1 MKRMVENAIQ
11 IQNLSKVYE
20 DFSLKN
26 ITLNIPKGSIL
37 GLVGA
42 NGAGKSTMIQSLLG
56 LIRSEYDAIK
66 ILGKDLQTQ
75 EKEIKEDIAVIYD
88 VSHYNL
94 QYTPKFI
101 GSMLQKVYRN
111 WDMERYHG
119 YLKRFGLPEDK
130 RLKTFSKGMKM
141 KLEFAIAFSHAPKI
155 LILDEATSG
164 LDPVFRDEI
173 LDLIREFTEEEE
185 HTVLMSSHITSDLDK
200 VADYIA
206 LIHDGTLQFV
216 KTYDEIRDDY
226 GILHCGKEFFE
237 TLREEDIVSF
247 KKEPYEY
254 KVLVKNKN
262 EILRVFPELEMERAS
277 VEDIMLFYVKGEM

>member
-1 MKRMVENAIQ
+1 MVENAIQ

-42 NGAGKSTMIQSLLG
+42 NGAGKSTMIQALLG

-101 GSMLQKVYRN
+101 GSMLQKVYQN

-185 HTVLMSSHITSDLDK
+185 HTVLISSHITSDLDK

-226 GILHCGKEFFE
+226 GILHCGKDFFE

>member
-1 MKRMVENAIQ
+1 MVENAIQ

-101 GSMLQKVYRN
+101 GAMLQKVYQN
-111 WDMERYHG
+111 WDVERYHG

-185 HTVLMSSHITSDLDK
+185 HTVLISSHITSDLDK

-216 KTYDEIRDDY
+216 KTYDEIRDGY
-226 GILHCGKEFFE
+226 GILHCGKDFFE

>member
-1 MKRMVENAIQ
+1 MVENAIQ
-11 IQNLSKVYE
+11 IQNLSKVYK

-37 GLVGA
+37 GVVGA
-42 NGAGKSTMIQSLLG
+42 NGAGKSTMIQALLG

-75 EKEIKEDIAVIYD
+75 EKEIKEDIAVVYD

-101 GSMLQKVYRN
+101 GSMLQKVYQN

-185 HTVLMSSHITSDLDK
+185 HTVLISSHITSDLDK

-216 KTYDEIRDDY
+216 KTYDEIRDGY
-226 GILHCGKEFFE
+226 GILHCGKDFFE

>member
-1 MKRMVENAIQ
+1 MVENAIQ

-56 LIRSEYDAIK
+56 LIPSEYDAIK

-101 GSMLQKVYRN
+101 GAMLQKVYQN
-111 WDMERYHG
+111 WDVERYHG

-185 HTVLMSSHITSDLDK
+185 HTVLISSHITSDLDK

-226 GILHCGKEFFE
+226 GILHCGKDFFE

>member
-1 MKRMVENAIQ
+1 MVENAIQ

-56 LIRSEYDAIK
+56 LIRSEYDAIQ

-101 GSMLQKVYRN
+101 GSMLQKVYQN

-185 HTVLMSSHITSDLDK
+185 HTVLISSHITSDLDK

-216 KTYDEIRDDY
+216 KTYDEIRDGY
-226 GILHCGKEFFE
+226 GILHCGKDFFE

>member
-101 GSMLQKVYRN
+101 GAMLQKVYQN
-111 WDMERYHG
+111 WDVERYHG

-185 HTVLMSSHITSDLDK
+185 HTVMISSHITSDLDK

-226 GILHCGKEFFE
+226 GILHCGKDFFE

>member
-1 MKRMVENAIQ
+1 MVENAIQ

-42 NGAGKSTMIQSLLG
+42 NGAGKSTMIQALLG

-101 GSMLQKVYRN
+101 GAMLQKVYQN
-111 WDMERYHG
+111 WDVERYHG

-226 GILHCGKEFFE
+226 GILHCGKDFFE

>member
-1 MKRMVENAIQ
+1 MVENAIQ

-42 NGAGKSTMIQSLLG
+42 NGAGKSTMIQALLG

-101 GSMLQKVYRN
+101 GAMLQKVYQN

-185 HTVLMSSHITSDLDK
+185 HTVLISSHITSDLDK

-216 KTYDEIRDDY
+216 KTYDEIRDGY
-226 GILHCGKEFFE
+226 GILHCGKDFFE

>member
-101 GSMLQKVYRN
+101 GAMLQKVYQN
-111 WDMERYHG
+111 WDVERYHG

-226 GILHCGKEFFE
+226 GILHCGKDFFE

>member
-1 MKRMVENAIQ
+1 MVENAIQ

-101 GSMLQKVYRN
+101 GAMLQKVYQN
-111 WDMERYHG
+111 WDVERYHG

-185 HTVLMSSHITSDLDK
+185 HTVMISSHITSDLDK

-226 GILHCGKEFFE
+226 GILHCGKDFFE

>member
-1 MKRMVENAIQ
+1 MVENAIQ

-42 NGAGKSTMIQSLLG
+42 NGAGKSTMIQALLG

-101 GSMLQKVYRN
+101 GAMLQKVYQN

-185 HTVLMSSHITSDLDK
+185 HTVLISSHITSDLDK

-226 GILHCGKEFFE
+226 GVLHCGKDFFE

>member
-1 MKRMVENAIQ
+1 MVENAIQ

-101 GSMLQKVYRN
+101 GAMLQKVYQN
-111 WDMERYHG
+111 WDVERYHG

-185 HTVLMSSHITSDLDK
+185 HTVLISSHITSDLDK

-226 GILHCGKEFFE
+226 GILHCGKDFFE

>member
-1 MKRMVENAIQ
+1 MVENAIQ

-42 NGAGKSTMIQSLLG
+42 NGAGKSTMIQALLG

-101 GSMLQKVYRN
+101 GSMLQKVYQN

-226 GILHCGKEFFE
+226 GILHCGKDFFE

>member
-1 MKRMVENAIQ
+1 MVENAIQ

-101 GSMLQKVYRN
+101 GAMLQKVYQN

-216 KTYDEIRDDY
+216 KTYDEIRDGY
-226 GILHCGKEFFE
+226 GILHCGKDFFE

-262 EILRVFPELEMERAS
+262 EILRVFPELEIERTS

>member
-1 MKRMVENAIQ
+1 MVENAIQ

-42 NGAGKSTMIQSLLG
+42 NGAGKSTMIQALLG

-101 GSMLQKVYRN
+101 GSMLQKVYQN

-173 LDLIREFTEEEE
+173 LELIREFTEEEE
-185 HTVLMSSHITSDLDK
+185 HTVLISSHITSDLDK

-216 KTYDEIRDDY
+216 KTYDEIRDGY
-226 GILHCGKEFFE
+226 GILHCGKDFFE

>member
-42 NGAGKSTMIQSLLG
+42 NGAGKSTMIQALLG

-75 EKEIKEDIAVIYD
+75 EKEIKEDIAVVYD

-101 GSMLQKVYRN
+101 GSMLQKVYQN

-185 HTVLMSSHITSDLDK
+185 HTVLISSHITSDLDK

-216 KTYDEIRDDY
+216 KTYDEIRDGY
-226 GILHCGKEFFE
+226 GILHCGKDFFE

>member
-1 MKRMVENAIQ
+1 MVENAIQ

-42 NGAGKSTMIQSLLG
+42 NGAGKSTMIQALLG

-101 GSMLQKVYRN
+101 GSMLQKVYQN

-226 GILHCGKEFFE
+226 GILHCGKDFFE

-277 VEDIMLFYVKGEM
+277 VEDIMLFYVKGEI

>member
-1 MKRMVENAIQ
+1 MVENAIQ

-37 GLVGA
+37 GVVGA
-42 NGAGKSTMIQSLLG
+42 NGAGKSTMIQALLG

-75 EKEIKEDIAVIYD
+75 EKEIKEDIAVVYD

-101 GSMLQKVYRN
+101 GSMLQKVYQN

-185 HTVLMSSHITSDLDK
+185 HTVLISSHITSDLDK

-216 KTYDEIRDDY
+216 KTYDEIRDGY
-226 GILHCGKEFFE
+226 GILHCGKDFFE

>member
-11 IQNLSKVYE
+11 IQNLSKVYK

-42 NGAGKSTMIQSLLG
+42 NGAGKSTMIQALLG

-101 GSMLQKVYRN
+101 GSMLQKVYQN

-173 LDLIREFTEEEE
+173 LELIREFTEEEE
-185 HTVLMSSHITSDLDK
+185 HTVLISSHITSDLDK

-216 KTYDEIRDDY
+216 KTYDEIRDGY
-226 GILHCGKEFFE
+226 GILHCGKDFFE

>member
-42 NGAGKSTMIQSLLG
+42 NGAGKSTMIQALLG

-101 GSMLQKVYRN
+101 GSMLQKVYQN

-185 HTVLMSSHITSDLDK
+185 HTVLISSHITSDLDK

-226 GILHCGKEFFE
+226 GILHCGKDFFE

>member
-42 NGAGKSTMIQSLLG
+42 NGAGKSTMIQALLG

-75 EKEIKEDIAVIYD
+75 EKEIKEDIAVVYD

-101 GSMLQKVYRN
+101 GAMLQKVYQN

-216 KTYDEIRDDY
+216 KTYDEIRDGY
-226 GILHCGKEFFE
+226 GILHCGKDFFE

-262 EILRVFPELEMERAS
+262 EILRVFPELEIERAS

>member
-1 MKRMVENAIQ
+1 MVENAIQ

-42 NGAGKSTMIQSLLG
+42 NGAGKSTMIQALLG

-75 EKEIKEDIAVIYD
+75 EKEIKEDIAVVYD

-101 GSMLQKVYRN
+101 GAMLQKVYQN

-216 KTYDEIRDDY
+216 KTYDEIRDGY
-226 GILHCGKEFFE
+226 GILHCGKDFFE

-262 EILRVFPELEMERAS
+262 EILRVFPELEIERAS

>member
-1 MKRMVENAIQ
+1 MVENAIQ

-42 NGAGKSTMIQSLLG
+42 NGAGKSTMIQALLG

-101 GSMLQKVYRN
+101 GSMLQKVYQN

-185 HTVLMSSHITSDLDK
+185 HTVLISSHITSDLDK

-226 GILHCGKEFFE
+226 GILHCGKDFFE

-277 VEDIMLFYVKGEM
+277 VEDIMLFYVKGEI

>member
-42 NGAGKSTMIQSLLG
+42 NGAGKSTMIQALLG

-101 GSMLQKVYRN
+101 GSMLQKVYQN

-173 LDLIREFTEEEE
+173 LELIREFTEEEE
-185 HTVLMSSHITSDLDK
+185 HTVLISSHITSDLDK

-216 KTYDEIRDDY
+216 KTYDEIRDGY
-226 GILHCGKEFFE
+226 GILHCGKDFFE

>member
-101 GSMLQKVYRN
+101 GAMLQKVYQN
-111 WDMERYHG
+111 WDVERYHG

-216 KTYDEIRDDY
+216 KTYDEIRDGY
-226 GILHCGKEFFE
+226 GILHCGKDFFE

>member
-1 MKRMVENAIQ
+1 MVENAIQ

-42 NGAGKSTMIQSLLG
+42 NGAGKSTMIQALLG

-101 GSMLQKVYRN
+101 GSMLRKVYRN

-141 KLEFAIAFSHAPKI
+141 KLEFAIAFSHTPKI

-216 KTYDEIRDDY
+216 KTYDEIRDGY
-226 GILHCGKEFFE
+226 GILHCGKDFFE

>member
-1 MKRMVENAIQ
+1 MVENAIQ

-42 NGAGKSTMIQSLLG
+42 NGAGKSTMIQALLG

-75 EKEIKEDIAVIYD
+75 EKEIKEDIAVVYD

-101 GSMLQKVYRN
+101 GSMLQKVYQN

-185 HTVLMSSHITSDLDK
+185 HTVLISSHITSDLDK

-216 KTYDEIRDDY
+216 KTYDEIRDGY
-226 GILHCGKEFFE
+226 GILHCGKDFFE

>member
-1 MKRMVENAIQ
+1 MVENAIQ

-42 NGAGKSTMIQSLLG
+42 NGAGKSTMIQALLG

-101 GSMLQKVYRN
+101 GSMLQKVYQN

-185 HTVLMSSHITSDLDK
+185 HTVLISSHITSDLDK

-216 KTYDEIRDDY
+216 KTYDEIRDGY
-226 GILHCGKEFFE
+226 GILHCGKDFFE

>member
-1 MKRMVENAIQ
+1 MVENAIQ

-37 GLVGA
+37 GVVGA
-42 NGAGKSTMIQSLLG
+42 NGAGKSTMIQALLG

-75 EKEIKEDIAVIYD
+75 EKEIKEDIAVVYD

-101 GSMLQKVYRN
+101 GSMLQKVYQN

-185 HTVLMSSHITSDLDK
+185 HTVLISSHITSDLDK

-226 GILHCGKEFFE
+226 GILHCGKDFFE

>member
-1 MKRMVENAIQ
+1 MVENAIQ

-101 GSMLQKVYRN
+101 GAMLQKVYQN
-111 WDMERYHG
+111 WDVERYHG

-226 GILHCGKEFFE
+226 GILHCGKDFFE

>member
-101 GSMLQKVYRN
+101 GAMLQKVYQN
-111 WDMERYHG
+111 WDVERYHG

-185 HTVLMSSHITSDLDK
+185 HTVLISSHITSDLDK

-226 GILHCGKEFFE
+226 GILHCGKDFFE

>member
-1 MKRMVENAIQ
+1 MKQMVENAIQ
-11 IQNLSKVYE
+11 IQNLSKVYK

-42 NGAGKSTMIQSLLG
+42 NGAGKSTMIQSMLG
-56 LIRSEYDAIK
+56 LIRSEYDAIQ
-66 ILGKDLQTQ
+66 ILGKDLRTQ

-111 WDMERYHG
+111 WDMESYHG
-119 YLKRFGLPEDK
+119 YLKRFGLPRDEK
-130 RLKTFSKGMKM
+130 LKTFSKGMKM

-173 LDLIREFTEEEE
+173 LELIREFTEEEE

-216 KTYDEIRDDY
+216 KTYDEIREDY
-226 GILHCGKEFFE
+226 GILHCGKDFFE

-247 KKEPYEY
+247 RKEPYEY

>member
-1 MKRMVENAIQ
+1 MVENAIQ

-101 GSMLQKVYRN
+101 GAMLQKVYQN
-111 WDMERYHG
+111 WDVERYHG

-226 GILHCGKEFFE
+226 GILHCGKDFFE

-277 VEDIMLFYVKGEM
+277 VEDIMLFYVKGEI